1 MNVLDRKYSKSV
13 SNLKKIAN
21 ISVKCI

>member
-1 MNVLDRKYSKSV
+1 MDYFG

-21 ISVKCI
+21 QMLKNGYFW